1 MSEAVTQFQAQAYKE
16 LLPSSGPVR
25 TRVLG
30 MEDDAK
36 INQAQ
41 RVQDFMNYMITEEM
55 EELTQYIME
64 LSTYMAGITVALGIQ
79 ESNGIDE
86 WMKTLKAQREALGY
100 GEEVEE
106 KAPIQF
112 ELELEDEILTVD
124 FIPEFDLDDN

>member
-1 MSEAVTQFQAQAYKE
+1 MADKVIDFKAAKERMRKKPSDEFSMAREIEWVNSELDRADEE
-16 LLPSSGPVR
+16 LN
-25 TRVLG
+25 
-30 MEDDAK
+30 E
-36 INQAQ
+36 
-41 RVQDFMNYMITEEM
+41 ITEEM

-79 ESNGIDE
+79 ESNGVDE
-86 WMKTLKAQREALGY
+86 WMKILKAQREALGY

-106 KAPIQF
+106 KAPVQF

>member
-1 MSEAVTQFQAQAYKE
+1 MADKVIDFKAAKERMRKKPSDEFSMAREIEWVNSELDRADEE
-16 LLPSSGPVR
+16 LN
-25 TRVLG
+25 
-30 MEDDAK
+30 E
-36 INQAQ
+36 
-41 RVQDFMNYMITEEM
+41 ITEEM

-79 ESNGIDE
+79 ESNGVDE
-86 WMKTLKAQREALGY
+86 WMKILKAQREALGY

>member
-1 MSEAVTQFQAQAYKE
+1 MADKVIDFQAAKARMQKNHTDEFSMAKE
-16 LLPSSGPVR
+16 IEWVNNELDKADEALN
-25 TRVLG
+25 
-30 MEDDAK
+30 E
-36 INQAQ
+36 
-41 RVQDFMNYMITEEM
+41 ITEEM

>member
-1 MSEAVTQFQAQAYKE
+1 MADKVIDFQ
-16 LLPSSGPVR
+16 
-25 TRVLG
+25 
-30 MEDDAK
+30 DAK
-36 INQAQ
+36 ERMQKKPTDEFSMAREIEWVNSELDRA
-41 RVQDFMNYMITEEM
+41 DEELNEITEEM

-112 ELELEDEILTVD
+112 ELELDDEILTVD

>member
-1 MSEAVTQFQAQAYKE
+1 M
-16 LLPSSGPVR
+16 
-25 TRVLG
+25 
-30 MEDDAK
+30 
-36 INQAQ
+36 
-41 RVQDFMNYMITEEM
+41 
-55 EELTQYIME
+55 TQYIME

>member
-1 MSEAVTQFQAQAYKE
+1 MADKVIDFQAAKDRMQKKPTDEFSMAKE
-16 LLPSSGPVR
+16 IEWVNNELDKADEELN
-25 TRVLG
+25 
-30 MEDDAK
+30 E
-36 INQAQ
+36 
-41 RVQDFMNYMITEEM
+41 ITEEM

-86 WMKTLKAQREALGY
+86 WMKTLKAQRESLGD
-100 GEEVEE
+100 GEEVEEE

-112 ELELEDEILTVD
+112 ELELDDEILTVD

>member
-1 MSEAVTQFQAQAYKE
+1 MADKVIDFQAAKDRMQKKPTDEFSMAKE
-16 LLPSSGPVR
+16 IEWVNSELDKADEELTEVAEQ
-25 TRVLG
+25 
-30 MEDDAK
+30 MDD
-36 INQAQ
+36 
-41 RVQDFMNYMITEEM
+41 
-55 EELTQYIME
+55 LTQYIME

>member
-1 MSEAVTQFQAQAYKE
+1 MADKVIDFQAAKDRMQKKPTDEFSMAREIEWVNSE
-16 LLPSSGPVR
+16 LDKADEELTEVAEQ
-25 TRVLG
+25 
-30 MEDDAK
+30 MDD
-36 INQAQ
+36 
-41 RVQDFMNYMITEEM
+41 
-55 EELTQYIME
+55 LTQYIME

-112 ELELEDEILTVD
+112 ELELEDETLIVD

>member
-1 MSEAVTQFQAQAYKE
+1 MADKVIDFQAAKDRMQKKPTDEFSMAREIEWVNSE
-16 LLPSSGPVR
+16 LDKADEELTEVAEQ
-25 TRVLG
+25 
-30 MEDDAK
+30 MDD
-36 INQAQ
+36 
-41 RVQDFMNYMITEEM
+41 
-55 EELTQYIME
+55 LTQYIME

>member
-1 MSEAVTQFQAQAYKE
+1 MADKVIDFKAAKERMQKKPSDEFSMAREIEWVNSELDRADEE
-16 LLPSSGPVR
+16 LN
-25 TRVLG
+25 
-30 MEDDAK
+30 E
-36 INQAQ
+36 
-41 RVQDFMNYMITEEM
+41 ITEEM